1 MWGARSY
8 PRKEPS
14 SVQKALRFMSGLG
27 CLTSVLAFIIG
38 VVLYPRAKWLFVL
51 PLVGIFLLVL
61 AILTRKGAT
70 PTEVADRAEALLNG
84 NSAGSDVDDYEHLNP
99 KPKRLKDLWRKTIT
113 IGGLPEEWTR
123 LDDQRKSALRDI
135 IAEIRRSE
143 PPPA

>member
-1 MWGARSY
+1 
-8 PRKEPS
+8 
-14 SVQKALRFMSGLG
+14 MSGLG

-70 PTEVADRAEALLNG
+70 RTEVADRAEALLNG